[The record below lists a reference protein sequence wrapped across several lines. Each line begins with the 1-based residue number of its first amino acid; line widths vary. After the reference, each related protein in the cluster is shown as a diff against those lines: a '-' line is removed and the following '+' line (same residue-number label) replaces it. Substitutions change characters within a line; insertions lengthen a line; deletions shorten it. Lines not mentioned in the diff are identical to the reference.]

1 MHYTVIANYVANPTV
16 KLLMLGAFLVLG
28 LDAFRATVA
37 FVVAQVAAGGLLVYF
52 LNRQFSLRRPLGGVR
67 RTLKEVLRYSVPM
80 QLSQMVDQ
88 YNRDFQVLVLGA
100 VQAAS
105 SVGIYSVTSQVNLL
119 GKMVQSAVHTA
130 ASPLIA
136 ELHDQKSRRRLGHLY
151 QTASK
156 WSLTFSLP
164 WFMVLML
171 VPEQILSLFG
181 DSFIAGADAL
191 RILSLG
197 TLANTATGI
206 CGGMLDMTGHSRLR
220 LVNSVVSAVVMLGL
234 SVALIPPM
242 GVLGAA
248 WAFVAGTAIVN
259 LMRLVQV
266 YRLVGLLPYNSD
278 YAKPIGASL
287 AAFAIALLV
296 RQLVGDQA
304 SLVQGVAEVGVFALA
319 YAIAIVASGLTAEDR
334 LLLAPILRRVRLR

>member
-1 MHYTVIANYVANPTV
+1 
-16 KLLMLGAFLVLG
+16 
-28 LDAFRATVA
+28 
-37 FVVAQVAAGGLLVYF
+37 
-52 LNRQFSLRRPLGGVR
+52 
-67 RTLKEVLRYSVPM
+67 
-80 QLSQMVDQ
+80 
-88 YNRDFQVLVLGA
+88 
-100 VQAAS
+100 
-105 SVGIYSVTSQVNLL
+105 
-119 GKMVQSAVHTA
+119 
-130 ASPLIA
+130 
-136 ELHDQKSRRRLGHLY
+136 
-151 QTASK
+151 
-156 WSLTFSLP
+156 
-164 WFMVLML
+164 MVLML